1 MAEPDAIHKQALVS
15 YFRTKL
21 SDQRVTESLIEKTVD
36 GDPFAANLDP
46 TTRMR
51 IIRTLKLELFITQE
65 SGAIISSE
73 CKPWLAGRK
82 AEIDSY
88 YWNRLRDYMIGTGE
102 LPKEVVSRLDT
113 VTDQILDCCGD
124 PLAPG
129 NWSSRGM
136 VMGHVQSGKTT
147 NYGALICKAADAGY
161 KVIILLAGI
170 TNSLRSQTQQRMDEY
185 FIGRKSVFNAAAQA
199 PLPIINYSG
208 SVQRKPDFGTSRDQ
222 DFSRLNAVVGASFSS
237 LKEPKIFVIKKNKH
251 VLENLNTWI
260 SDQAHGQ
267 KISEPLLMID
277 DEADNASIN
286 THKDPGRSTA
296 INAAIKATLA
306 QFNRSTF
313 IGYTATP
320 FANIFID
327 PQSIDELEQEDLF
340 PRNFI
345 KALEPPS
352 NYCGA
357 ARYFSEDGNLKDRS
371 VVEVHDYT
379 DILPLAHKKSHP
391 LESLPP
397 SLETAIR
404 AFVLAR
410 AIRVLRG
417 DGKKHATMMVNAS
430 RFNDVQEKLEGLI
443 YAYLTKLKQ
452 SITLWAGSDKPMS
465 DPAICALQATY
476 QEEYSG
482 TCVDNHPISFESLLP
497 VLADA
502 TSTIGVTT
510 VNMRKK
516 TSALNY
522 DAKKANGLHVIA
534 IGGLAL
540 SRGLTLEGLVTTYLL
555 RNVGASDTLM
565 QMARWFGY
573 RTNYEDLCRIY
584 LPKDAIEHYEET
596 HSSIEELRT
605 EVDRMELIGD
615 TPLNFG
621 LKVRQSETGIR
632 ITAANKMRT
641 ATQMRLAAGY
651 SGRFVQ
657 AHAIYNRN
665 EVNTKNLKTGSD
677 FLSSL
682 GRPAGNEHH
691 HYWTHVKGQE
701 VLRLIADLEFPREI
715 QPLWKLEGRRSLLS
729 DYVSD
734 RLGDELMEWDVCLA
748 TRSSPALG
756 VSPIIDFL
764 PGESIHPV
772 VRSAAELDAKNTSIY
787 RFSGTKNAVAD
798 QDTAMIGLSQD
809 EIDTAKS
816 LPKVAFENR
825 YCQVRIRPLLVI
837 FLVDPKT
844 DSTEYKIKSPAFSI
858 AVCFPTTQKPVQEK
872 TYQINKVLRDQ
883 IIKESEDNADDDE
896 DLIGD
901 AA

>member
-1 MAEPDAIHKQALVS
+1 MADSNDYDIPALIS
-15 YFRTKL
+15 YFKTKL
-21 SDQRVTESLIEKTVD
+21 SSHRVTESLIEQTVEN
-36 GDPFAANLDP
+36 DPFAANLDKL
-46 TTRMR
+46 TRTR
-51 IIRTLKLELFITQE
+51 IARTLKTELFITQDD
-65 SGAIISSE
+65 GAIISSD
-73 CKPWLAGRK
+73 CTPWLAARK
-82 AEIDSY
+82 GEIDSY
-88 YWNRLRDYMIGTGE
+88 YWNRLRDYLIGTGE
-102 LPKEVVSRLDT
+102 LPTGVVSRLDT

-124 PLAPG
+124 PLVSG

-208 SVQRKPDFGTSRDQ
+208 ARQRKPDFGTSRDQ
-222 DFSRLNAVVGASFSS
+222 DFSRHNAVASAPFSS
-237 LKEPKIFVIKKNKH
+237 LREPKIFVIKKNKS

-267 KISEPLLMID
+267 KINEPLLMID

-286 THKDPGRSTA
+286 THKDPTRSTA

-327 PQSIDELEQEDLF
+327 PQSVDELEQEDLF

-357 ARYFSEDGNLKDRS
+357 ARYFSKSGDLQEKS
-371 VVEVHDYT
+371 VITIDDYS
-379 DILPLAHKKSHP
+379 DILPLSHKKSLP
-391 LESLPP
+391 LSSIPN
-397 SLETAIR
+397 SLEKAVR

-417 DGKKHATMMVNAS
+417 DGRKHATMMVNAS
-430 RFNDVQEKLEGLI
+430 RFNDIQDKLEGHI

-452 SITLWAGSDKPMS
+452 AIALWARSKDPLS
-465 DPAICALQATY
+465 DPVIRELRDTY
-476 QEEYSG
+476 EEQYRDVL
-482 TCVDNHPISFESLLP
+482 VDGELTDFKT
-497 VLADA
+497 VLSVLGEAA
-502 TSTIGVTT
+502 STIGVTT

-516 TSALNY
+516 SNALNY
-522 DAKKANGLHVIA
+522 DAKKKEGLHVIA

-540 SRGLTLEGLVTTYLL
+540 SRGLTLEGLVITYLL

-573 RTNYEDLCRIY
+573 RGNYEDLCRIY
-584 LPKDAIEHYEET
+584 LPEDARKHYEET
-596 HSSIEELRT
+596 HTSIEELRS
-605 EVDRMELIGD
+605 EIDRMELLES
-615 TPLNFG
+615 TPLEFG

-651 SGRFVQ
+651 SGRYIQGHAVYNNQ
-657 AHAIYNRN
+657 AINESNRKHGAAFI
-665 EVNTKNLKTGSD
+665 E
-677 FLSSL
+677 SL
-682 GRPAGNEHH
+682 GAPGGFESQPYFWSGVSGR
-691 HYWTHVKGQE
+691 E
-701 VLRLIADLEFPREI
+701 VLKLIGNLEFPREI
-715 QPLWKLEGRRSLLS
+715 QALWKLEGNRSLLS
-729 DYVSD
+729 DYVLD
-734 RLGDELMEWDVCLA
+734 RIDDELSYWDICLA
-748 TRSSPALG
+748 TRNTPYPGTDPDS
-756 VSPIIDFL
+756 DFL
-764 PGESIHPV
+764 SGFNLYPV
-772 VRSAAELDAKNTSIY
+772 HRGSGVVSGNTYRIGGSKNSL
-787 RFSGTKNAVAD
+787 GD
-798 QDTAMIGLSQD
+798 QDTAKIGLTIG
-809 EIDTAKS
+809 EIETAAS
-816 LPKVAFENR
+816 IPSAANENK
-825 YCQVRIRPLLVI
+825 YCLVRERPLLVV
-837 FLVDPKT
+837 FLVHPNADLGDCEL
-844 DSTEYKIKSPAFSI
+844 DSAAFSI
-858 AVCFPTTQKPVQEK
+858 ALCMPATQRQVREQ
-872 TYQINKVLRDQ
+872 TYQINRVLREQ
-883 IIKESEDNADDDE
+883 ILMESEENSDDDE
-896 DLIGD
+896 AGLGD
-901 AA
+901 

>member
-1 MAEPDAIHKQALVS
+1 MADTDAVHTAALIS
-15 YFRTKL
+15 YFKTKL
-21 SDQRVTESLIEKTVD
+21 SAQRVTETLIEKTVD
-36 GDPFAANLDP
+36 EDPFAANLDP
-46 TTRMR
+46 KTRMR

-73 CKPWLAGRK
+73 CKPWLAARK
-82 AEIDSY
+82 GEIDSY

-102 LPKEVVSRLDT
+102 LPAGIVSRLDT

-124 PLAPG
+124 PLVPG
-129 NWSSRGM
+129 KWSSRGM

-208 SVQRKPDFGTSRDQ
+208 SRQRKPDFGTSRDQ
-222 DFSRLNAVVGASFSS
+222 DFSRHNAVVGASFSS
-237 LKEPKIFVIKKNKH
+237 LKEPKIFVIKKNKQ

-260 SDQAHGQ
+260 SDQANGQ
-267 KISEPLLMID
+267 KINEPLLMID

-327 PQSIDELEQEDLF
+327 PQSIDELKQEDLF

-357 ARYFSEDGNLKDRS
+357 ARYFSGDGNLKDKS
-371 VVEVHDYT
+371 VVKIDDYG
-379 DILPLAHKKSHP
+379 DVLPLSHKKTHP
-391 LESLPP
+391 LETIPP
-397 SLETAIR
+397 TLETAVR

-410 AIRVLRG
+410 AIRILRG
-417 DGKKHATMMVNAS
+417 DGKKHATMMVNVS
-430 RFNDVQEKLEGLI
+430 RFNDVQEKLEGHI

-452 SITLWAGSDKPMS
+452 AIALWAGSENAMS
-465 DPAICALQATY
+465 DPVIRALQETY
-476 QEEYSG
+476 QTEYAG
-482 TCVDNHPISFESLLP
+482 TIIDDDPISFASLLP
-497 VLADA
+497 VLAEA
-502 TSTIGVTT
+502 ASPIVVTT

-516 TSALNY
+516 SSALNY
-522 DAKKANGLHVIA
+522 DANKAEGLHVIA

-573 RTNYEDLCRIY
+573 RTNYEDLCRTY
-584 LPKDAIEHYEET
+584 LPKDAIGHYEET
-596 HSSIEELRT
+596 HSSIEELRA
-605 EVDRMELIGD
+605 EIDRMELIGA
-615 TPLNFG
+615 TPLDFG

-641 ATQMRLAAGY
+641 ATEMRLAAGY

-657 AHAIYNRN
+657 AHAIHNRKV
-665 EVNTKNLKTGSD
+665 VNDKNLKTGSE
-677 FLSSL
+677 FLRSL
-682 GRPAGNEHH
+682 GHRSNDHDHH
-691 HYWTHVKGQE
+691 HYWTNIEGLD
-701 VLRLIADLEFPREI
+701 VLRLIGDLEFPREI

-734 RLGDELMEWDVCLA
+734 RLGDELSKWDVCLA
-748 TRSSPALG
+748 TRSSSAPD
-756 VSPIIDFL
+756 VNPVTDFL
-764 PGESIHPV
+764 PDESIYPV
-772 VRSAAELDAKNTSIY
+772 VRSSAELDEKNQAVY
-787 RFSGTKNAVAD
+787 RFSGSKNAVAD
-798 QDTAMIGLSQD
+798 QDTAMIGLTQE
-809 EIDTAKS
+809 EIETAKS
-816 LPKVAFENR
+816 LSKVAFENR
-825 YCQVRIRPLLVI
+825 FCQVRRRPLLVI
-837 FLVDPKT
+837 FLVDPKAGG
-844 DSTEYKIKSPAFSI
+844 DE
-858 AVCFPTTQKPVQEK
+858 
-872 TYQINKVLRDQ
+872 YQI
-883 IIKESEDNADDDE
+883 
-896 DLIGD
+896 
-901 AA
+901 